1 MFYVALLVPLLSAA
15 PAVEQRGLVNVT
27 EQEIPVPPGTQS
39 IPIEGG
45 DLEGPQWRGGWTR
58 SGTTLVEAPDAPQGK
73 GYARM
78 EQKAGSAVFF
88 PIVRLVPGVQQY
100 YLSFALRLKTPAPLW
115 SMIGL
120 DGSERPQT
128 FGSSFPELPST
139 EGRWRRVGLYVW
151 APLQAETL
159 RFAFRID
166 EATAAAGQFV
176 DFDDVRLRTA
186 TPQELAKAYAAQ
198 RRHYPDYDAL
208 PRPGDGRNLA
218 LSVTK
223 WKGRGLPG
231 KPFVI
236 WAVGSSWTNSQRDG
250 YPLLLAIRQRFPQAP
265 TLIYKKRAGSGTP
278 WDFARGWLR
287 QYILA
292 DNPDLILTYTNG
304 DPDKLDDMLASIR
317 ARSTAD
323 IIVPSLHYFQKTEL
337 SEKERDQGVVDWAKV
352 RAVCRKHGAEF
363 VENRAELYDYL
374 KRIGQPPAVMVGDP
388 VHQNEHGYIRIWD
401 NITRHVADPGAF
413 SYDPQ
418 DRERTLTPDGKGG
431 RDGEGFRTEGDR
443 VKIRFRGNRID
454 LAAAGPL
461 RAQITLDGIAGET
474 YPAYVMTYIQP
485 GAKNTLILKGPG
497 PGDVAPHEVE
507 LLSQVVPQTWTITMV
522 DDAGDYELSGSV
534 TGPDGRGHVLTAF
547 TSRSG
552 QVRLDPALWRHID
565 KNPKTGKVTY
575 PNAKGDTFTFDVRRA
590 VDAQIQVQP
599 RGAAAV
605 AICVARQLRNTWHE
619 LTLTGEGLANV
630 LAVRIAEP
638 PDQRQ

>member
-1 MFYVALLVPLLSAA
+1 MLYIALLLPLLSAT
-15 PAVEQRGLVNVT
+15 PGVTQRGLVNVT
-27 EQEIPVPPGTQS
+27 EQEIPAPLGTKF

-45 DLEGPQWRGGWTR
+45 DLEGPQWHGGWSMT
-58 SGTTLVEAPDAPQGK
+58 GTTLVKAPDAPQGK
-73 GYARM
+73 GYAHM

-88 PIVRLVPGVQQY
+88 PTLRILPGVQQY
-100 YLSFALRLKTPAPLW
+100 YLSFSLRLKTPSPFW
-115 SMIGL
+115 SMIGM

-128 FGSSFPELPST
+128 FGSSFPGLPST
-139 EGRWRRVGLYVW
+139 EGQWRRVGLYVW
-151 APLQAETL
+151 APLQAERW

-166 EATAAAGQFV
+166 GATVAAGQFV
-176 DFDDVRLRTA
+176 DFNDVRLRTA
-186 TPQELAKAYAAQ
+186 TSQELAEAYAAQ
-198 RRHYPDYDAL
+198 RRHYPEYDAR
-208 PRPGDGRNLA
+208 PRGGDGRNLA
-218 LSVTK
+218 LSIAK

-236 WAVGSSWTNSQRDG
+236 WAVGSSWTNSQGDG
-250 YPLLLAIRQRFPQAP
+250 YPLLLAIHERFPQAP

-323 IIVPSLHYFQKTEL
+323 IIVPSLHYFRNTEL

-352 RAVCRKHGAEF
+352 RAICRKHGVEF

-401 NITRHVADPGAF
+401 NITRHVADPGTF

-418 DRERTLTPDGKGG
+418 DRERSLTPDGKGG
-431 RDGEGFRTEGDR
+431 RDGEWFRREGDR

-454 LAAAGPL
+454 LAAVGPM
-461 RAQITLDGIAGET
+461 RASHPRRCRGG
-474 YPAYVMTYIQP
+474 YVSRVRDDLYSA

-507 LLSQVVPQTWTITMV
+507 LLSHVVPQTWTITMV
-522 DDAGDYELSGSV
+522 DDAGGYELSGSV
-534 TGPDGRGHVLTAF
+534 TGPDGRGHVLTVF

-552 QVRLDPALWRHID
+552 QVRVDPALWRHVD
-565 KNPKTGKVTY
+565 KDRKSGKVTY
-575 PNAKGDTFTFDVRRA
+575 PNAKGDTFTFDVRSA
-590 VDAQIQVQP
+590 VAAQIRIEP
-599 RGAAAV
+599 CGAAPE
-605 AICVARQLRNTWHE
+605 AICLARQLRNTWHE
-619 LTLTGEGLANV
+619 LTLAGQGLKNI

-638 PDQRQ
+638 PGQRQ